1 MFFRPANLEK
11 NSASSRKGETSF
23 TRKRENHSQS
33 AIDRRNPQS
42 YYSTMSATKVAIS
55 MDETLLQRLDRLV
68 KTRSFRSRSQVVQE
82 AVSEKISRMDKSAL
96 ARECAKLDRKSEQAM
111 ADEGLATEISTWPKY

>member
-1 MFFRPANLEK
+1 
-11 NSASSRKGETSF
+11 
-23 TRKRENHSQS
+23 
-33 AIDRRNPQS
+33 
-42 YYSTMSATKVAIS
+42 MSAAKVAIS

-68 KTRSFRSRSQVVQE
+68 KTQSFRSRSQVVQE

-111 ADEGLATEISTWPKY
+111 ADEGLATEIAAWPKYWGAIFIGPTSTQPRDTSKPVSARC

>member
-1 MFFRPANLEK
+1 
-11 NSASSRKGETSF
+11 
-23 TRKRENHSQS
+23 
-33 AIDRRNPQS
+33 
-42 YYSTMSATKVAIS
+42 MSATKVAIS

-82 AVSEKISRMDKSAL
+82 AVSEKISRMDKGAL

-111 ADEGLATEISTWPKY
+111 ADEGLATEISAWPKY